1 MIINKEINTENTMKV
16 NARVQRF
23 SAFLM
28 MLTLL
33 SCLLV
38 FPQKIRAQD
47 SIRLVYKID
56 IKDEINPGLARMV
69 RKGMEQATL
78 LKADLILLHI
88 NTYGGMLDAAD
99 SIRTSILNL
108 PIPVVAFIDNNAA
121 SAGALISIACNRI
134 YMREG
139 ASMGA
144 ATVVDGNAQVLPDK
158 YQSYMRSMM
167 RSTAAKRGRDPRIAE
182 AMVDSRTYIP
192 GVNDSGKVLTFTT
205 GEAIQ
210 NKYCE
215 GRAES
220 VDEVLK
226 FENATHAELKSYEPS
241 WIDRLIAFLI
251 HPAVSGI
258 LLMLILGGIYFE
270 LQAPGIGFPLV
281 VAVTAAIAYFAP
293 LYLEGMAEN
302 WEVLLALIGL
312 VLLAL
317 EIFVIPGF
325 GIAGISGLVLL
336 IAAFTLSMVDNR
348 GFDFQGV
355 APEAILRSLSI
366 VVIAVVTGTI
376 LVFISAGRI
385 MHSKRFAAMVLKDE
399 MKATDGFVS
408 TGTDFRDLLNREGV
422 TTSYLRPSGKIEING
437 ISYSAQAE
445 TGLIESGR
453 KIVVV
458 RVEGSVIWVR
468 ETENNQ
474 I

>member
-1 MIINKEINTENTMKV
+1 
-16 NARVQRF
+16 
-23 SAFLM
+23 
-28 MLTLL
+28 
-33 SCLLV
+33 
-38 FPQKIRAQD
+38 
-47 SIRLVYKID
+47 
-56 IKDEINPGLARMV
+56 
-69 RKGMEQATL
+69 
-78 LKADLILLHI
+78 
-88 NTYGGMLDAAD
+88 
-99 SIRTSILNL
+99 
-108 PIPVVAFIDNNAA
+108 
-121 SAGALISIACNRI
+121 
-134 YMREG
+134 
-139 ASMGA
+139 MGA

-215 GRAES
+215 GRSES

-399 MKATDGFVS
+399 MKSTDGFVS
-408 TGTDFRDLLNREGV
+408 TGTHFRDLLNREGV

-437 ISYSAQAE
+437 ISYSVQAE

>member
-1 MIINKEINTENTMKV
+1 MKV
-16 NARVQRF
+16 NAGVQRF

-47 SIRLVYKID
+47 SIRLIYKID
-56 IKDEINPGLARMV
+56 IKDEINPGAARMV

-78 LKADLILLHI
+78 LRADLVLLHI
-88 NTYGGMLDAAD
+88 NTFGGMLDAAD
-99 SIRTSILNL
+99 EIRTGILNS

-312 VLLAL
+312 VLIAL

-385 MHSKRFAAMVLKDE
+385 LHSKRFAAMVLKDE

-408 TGTDFRDLLNREGV
+408 TGTDFRDLLNRGGV
-422 TTSYLRPSGKIEING
+422 TTSYLRPSGKIEISG